1 MYFGSAFF
9 YGHLL
14 KSLFQKTWK
23 IVLWGLFKPRG
34 FISLRKQTKPPRH
47 NVETP
52 YAARKPY
59 DVVRLQTRIE

>member
-1 MYFGSAFF
+1 MYFGPAFLWAF
-9 YGHLL
+9 V

-52 YAARKPY
+52 MQPGKPY